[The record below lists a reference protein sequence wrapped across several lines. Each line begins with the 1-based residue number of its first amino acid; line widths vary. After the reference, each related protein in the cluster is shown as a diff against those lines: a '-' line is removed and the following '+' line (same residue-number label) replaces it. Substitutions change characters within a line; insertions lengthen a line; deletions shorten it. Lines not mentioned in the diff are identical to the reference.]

1 MEMSAEDYKAFK
13 AQHRPQAS
21 VKEMG
26 ERMKQPEEGVIPMER
41 MVSASTEK
49 FMAEHGA
56 DEKTAAVSGLAADLA
71 TGGLASKGVA
81 MATKAVKKGIQLGQR
96 TLGETMRASEIKKPQ
111 GAMKD
116 ARVFTAA
123 DDEKLIELTRKK
135 VMAQNAAR
143 DAEHAH
149 LQKRLGPEEGQFDQA
164 AHDEQMLAKRREKT
178 SQQAQN
184 PHHEELGP
192 NQNQTAIDEASIAKV
207 RARMQTQS
215 GQTAQELD
223 PFKRGISPPNKN
235 WNPEQAAVD
244 KARTDIAVRQASQPT
259 HMVTSNLEQMIDV
272 DRRITEK
279 HPGQLREVID
289 SVKKN
294 GITQPIIVTIDSN
307 TGRGYISD
315 GNTRVAAARVLG
327 IKDIPIKFETTDKPF
342 TKAQNQRAKNMRGFG
357 IDTSKMPKKSMD
369 TKEELDYQKQK
380 RLLGE

>member
-149 LQKRLGPEEGQFDQA
+149 LQKRLGTEEGQFDQA

-192 NQNQTAIDEASIAKV
+192 NQNQTA
-207 RARMQTQS
+207 
-215 GQTAQELD
+215 QELD

-244 KARTDIAVRQASQPT
+244 KARTDIAARQASQPT